1 MRPNTSYREVREI
14 EDEPRRVTDL
24 IDGGGWD
31 LLTVARRARRIS
43 DDRFTEIVVYVI
55 GLREDVGRT
64 ER

>member
-1 MRPNTSYREVREI
+1 MRPNTSYREVCEI
-14 EDEPRRVTDL
+14 EDDPKRSTDL

-55 GLREDVGRT
+55 GLREDVART
-64 ER
+64 EG